1 VCLFIYIKDCSAIF
15 WYVLKRVKTQG
26 EKIMKLDI
34 YTDGACSGNPGP
46 GGWGSVIFCDNG
58 LNRELSNFEPNTT
71 NNRMELTAVITAIK
85 YALEQTGALKS
96 EITVT
101 TDSKYVTDA
110 VNQNWIG
117 NRQRNGWKTAAKKPV
132 MNQDLWQQLLPLLND
147 ANHKISFTWV
157 KGHDGHV
164 ENERCD
170 QLAVAAIA
178 NATGVPVAVSAPDA
192 VSVIDIS
199 DLSPEK
205 QELVR
210 NLVNQLRG

>member
-1 VCLFIYIKDCSAIF
+1 
-15 WYVLKRVKTQG
+15 
-26 EKIMKLDI
+26 
-34 YTDGACSGNPGP
+34 
-46 GGWGSVIFCDNG
+46 
-58 LNRELSNFEPNTT
+58 
-71 NNRMELTAVITAIK
+71 MELTAVITAIK
-85 YALEQTGALKS
+85 YALEQTGAVKS

-110 VNQNWIG
+110 VNQNWLG
-117 NRQRNGWKTAAKKPV
+117 NWQRNGWKTAAKKPV
-132 MNQDLWQQLLPLLND
+132 LNQDLWQQLLPLLND
-147 ANHKISFTWV
+147 ANHKISFVWV
-157 KGHDGHV
+157 KGHDGHA

-178 NATGVPVAVSAPDA
+178 NAIGVPVAVSATKPNTA
-192 VSVIDIS
+192 CVIDIS